1 MLEMPL
7 YMRIAS
13 SFCRIY
19 RVFLDKLEKKVYNLI
34 VSINAVLCK
43 NNDFSCY
50 AGKSLEIILSYFSG
64 GYPIMATAKEKKE
77 TTAKAVETAATEKT
91 ATPVTETATAKKP
104 AAKTA
109 SKAKTAT
116 KTAAKAPA
124 KAKTA
129 SKTTKTATK
138 AKEEVFIQLGG
149 NEITAEALIA
159 KSKELAGVKTIKSVN
174 VYVRPEINKVFYVIN
189 GDVFGDFDLY

>member
-1 MLEMPL
+1 
-7 YMRIAS
+7 
-13 SFCRIY
+13 
-19 RVFLDKLEKKVYNLI
+19 
-34 VSINAVLCK
+34 
-43 NNDFSCY
+43 
-50 AGKSLEIILSYFSG
+50 
-64 GYPIMATAKEKKE
+64 MATAKEKKE

-149 NEITAEALIA
+149 NGA
-159 KSKELAGVKTIKSVN
+159 KEPVGAGGEYTHICHGEVPSLTLGKTNEPCYHNTNTIS
-174 VYVRPEINKVFYVIN
+174 R
-189 GDVFGDFDLY
+189 GG